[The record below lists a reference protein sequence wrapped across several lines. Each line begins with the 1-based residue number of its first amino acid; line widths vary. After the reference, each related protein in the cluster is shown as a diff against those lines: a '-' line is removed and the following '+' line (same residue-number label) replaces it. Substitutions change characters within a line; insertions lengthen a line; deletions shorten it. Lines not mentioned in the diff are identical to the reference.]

1 MEYTQAEILQ
11 TVAMTEMEHLDVR
24 TVTLGLSLLDC
35 TSDSMAGVAQKAGDK
50 IRAVAARLVPTVDE
64 IGEQFGIRVAN
75 KRISIT
81 PVSLITEGLRGDVVQ
96 VARAIDD
103 AAGTVV
109 SISSAAI
116 PHWSK
121 KAPLASETRFLD
133 SIPEALSTTQ
143 RLCSS
148 VNAATTR
155 AGINMDVVGQVGRI
169 IKDAAERT
177 RDHGGLACAKF
188 VCFANAVEDNPFM
201 AGAFHGVSE
210 AGAVINVG
218 VSGPG
223 VVHHAVRHA
232 GQDLPLQDL
241 AETIKKLSF
250 KLARAGEL
258 VGREA
263 ARRLGIPFGII
274 DLSLAPTPVPGDSV
288 ANIIEAMGFERA
300 GTHGTTAA
308 LALLTDAVKKG
319 GAMASGSVGGMSGAF
334 IPVSEDAGMIE
345 AAQLGALS
353 LGKARSMDQ
362 RVLRRHR
369 HGCGAGFD
377 FGRNDRRDHRG
388 RDGGRSDEQQDHRG
402 ADYSGAWTRCWR
414 DGGVWRFAGQRADH
428 AGECFFVRR
437 FYQARRKDT
446 RADSLVAKLAQRAQ
460 IY

>member
-35 TSDSMAGVAQKAGDK
+35 SSDSIPSIAQKAGEK
-50 IRAVAARLVPTVDE
+50 IRRVAARLVKTVDE
-64 IGEQFGIRVAN
+64 IGDEFGIRVAN
-75 KRISIT
+75 KRIAIT
-81 PVSLITEGLRGDVVQ
+81 PVSLLTEGARGNELEL
-96 VARAIDD
+96 ARAIDD
-103 AAGTVV
+103 AAAAVGVDF
-109 SISSAAI
+109 IGGYSALVQKGAT
-116 PHWSK
+116 P
-121 KAPLASETRFLD
+121 SEKRFLD
-133 SIPEALSTTQ
+133 SIPEALSSTA

-155 AGINMDVVGQVGRI
+155 AGINMDVVAHIGRI

-177 RDHGGLACAKF
+177 RDQGGLACAKF

-210 AGAVINVG
+210 AEAVINVG

-223 VVHHAVRHA
+223 VVNHAVRHA
-232 GQDLPLQDL
+232 DRNLPLQDL
-241 AETIKKLSF
+241 AEIIKKLSF
-250 KLARAGEL
+250 KLSRAGEL

-263 ARRLGIPFGII
+263 ARRLGLPFGII
-274 DLSLAPTPVPGDSV
+274 DLSLAPTPAVGDSV

-353 LGKARSMDQ
+353 LDKLEAWTSVCSVGIDMVAVPGSTSAETIAAIVADELAIGVMNHKTTAVRIIPVPGRDVGDVVEFGGLLGSAPVMP
-362 RVLRRHR
+362 VN
-369 HGCGAGFD
+369 AFSSAD
-377 FGRNDRRDHRG
+377 FIHRG
-388 RDGGRSDEQQDHRG
+388 GYIPAPIH
-402 ADYSGAWTRCWR
+402 
-414 DGGVWRFAGQRADH
+414 
-428 AGECFFVRR
+428 
-437 FYQARRKDT
+437 
-446 RADSLVAKLAQRAQ
+446 SLRN
-460 IY
+460 